1 MRSIDEFVTKVSD
14 AILNPLVILLFAAA
28 FLVFLWGV
36 FQFVYAGEDS
46 KDREDGKRH
55 LLYGVIGMTIMVAA
69 YAIMEIIRATAGR
82 LFGN

>member
-1 MRSIDEFVTKVSD
+1 MTIDEFITRFSE
-14 AILNPLVILLFAAA
+14 AILNPLVIFLFATAL
-28 FLVFLWGV
+28 LVFLWGA
-36 FQFVYAGEDS
+36 FQFVYAGGES

-55 LLYGVIGMTIMVAA
+55 LLYGVIGMTVMAAA